1 VCAHYQ
7 EIVTTLERLDWRMA
21 WAGGSEVYKGAHFG
35 IRSLSPAAALVFITD
50 GHDAPPLRPKLRP
63 ALDSERAKGLI
74 VGTGGSALTP
84 IPKYDMAGN
93 PLGYWEAD
101 EVVQTDAIERR
112 SSQVD
117 ERLVSDQG
125 GLVEAREKMGSEH
138 LSSLREAHLQEIA
151 QALQLGDHR
160 LESEEGLRR
169 SLASSELGRQVRV
182 ETPIGWIGAIAA
194 LLCLIVGY
202 GLRLRP

>member
-125 GLVEAREKMGSEH
+125 GLAQ
-138 LSSLREAHLQEIA
+138 LS
-151 QALQLGDHR
+151 QL
-160 LESEEGLRR
+160 EG
-169 SLASSELGRQVRV
+169 
-182 ETPIGWIGAIAA
+182 
-194 LLCLIVGY
+194 
-202 GLRLRP
+202 